1 MQSAAQATSLLYH
14 SSSNESLR
22 SNGSDAQKP
31 HQSQSPPPTK
41 KPMNSFFLY
50 KQDIRS
56 RIIQEYG
63 VKKNSDIS
71 RIASAMWK
79 QEPVSVVTRYKEMA
93 DKALLLHK
101 LAHPDFVWPSKSP
114 QYKKLK
120 RRTSSASVSSSISA
134 LDTLTSPSTTNEIGF
149 QFSPL
154 ESHSFFSANNHQIA
168 DIAAHSRSPVSCS
181 SSIVDDGDL
190 ETFLSSWTPPSVE
203 LCEPIVSYLNR
214 AKSL

>member
-1 MQSAAQATSLLYH
+1 MQSAAQASSLLYH

-22 SNGSDAQKP
+22 SNGCDTQKP
-31 HQSQSPPPTK
+31 LQSNPTK

-50 KQDIRS
+50 KQDVRS

-93 DKALLLHK
+93 DKALMLHK

-120 RRTSSASVSSSISA
+120 RRTSCASASSSISA
-134 LDTLTSPSTTNEIGF
+134 LDTQMSPSTTNEMG
-149 QFSPL
+149 SPL
-154 ESHSFFSANNHQIA
+154 SSHSFFSANNRHIA
-168 DIAAHSRSPVSCS
+168 TYSRSPVSCA

-190 ETFLSSWTPPSVE
+190 ETFLSSWTPPSFE